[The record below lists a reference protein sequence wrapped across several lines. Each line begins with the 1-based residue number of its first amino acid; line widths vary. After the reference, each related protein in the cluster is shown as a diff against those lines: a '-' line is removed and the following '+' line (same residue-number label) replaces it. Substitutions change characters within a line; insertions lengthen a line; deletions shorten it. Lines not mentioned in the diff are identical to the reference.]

1 MKNPE
6 KFKAFDGKRF
16 VVQADEKLSAFLE
29 LEAEISHAQ
38 ASAEPV
44 AACQARP
51 YRLRYNIQLSEVLTN
66 SCSISSSDSFTLS
79 SARLNKPQGLNLR

>member
-44 AACQARP
+44 VACQARP
-51 YRLRYNIQLSEVLTN
+51 YKLRSNIRLSEVLIN
-66 SCSISSSDSFTLS
+66 SFCCCPHSS
-79 SARLNKPQGLNLR
+79 NLQ